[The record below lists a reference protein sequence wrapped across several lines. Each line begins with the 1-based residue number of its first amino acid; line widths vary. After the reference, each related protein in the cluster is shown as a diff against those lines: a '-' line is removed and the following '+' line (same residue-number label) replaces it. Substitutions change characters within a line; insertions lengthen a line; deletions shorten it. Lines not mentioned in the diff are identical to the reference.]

1 MGADL
6 IIGGVAT
13 LVCVAL
19 LLGWMY
25 HEVRLVGTPKRAS
38 HPDPE
43 AEE

>member
-1 MGADL
+1 MHADL

-13 LVCVAL
+13 FVCLIA

-25 HEVRLVGTPKRAS
+25 HELRLVGTEARVS